1 MTSDILH
8 ETDDGQQFGLGC
20 NVPEAFPVAASASD
34 RLATVYKLDQ
44 IRATLS
50 GKKSLYNRREVIPV
64 EFISHQRSTSAC
76 NGHATSGALGES
88 IYVLTGE
95 KNVLSGSDS
104 YARMNG
110 GRDQGSTLADG
121 MKVVQGGIA
130 LASSVPWNMIYES
143 QIPASAKAERARF
156 KGLEPFAADTEEEFA
171 SGIVQGYI
179 GVVAVHVAGGYDRMD
194 GDGVCLGGNGPGNHA
209 VRANDIRMLSDG
221 TLVYPSPG
229 SWGVGWGDGG
239 HTSFTWSRHFRES
252 VKYHRFWLLRGVTE
266 DPQSANPPTLRE

>member
-1 MTSDILH
+1 MSDILH
-8 ETDDGQQFGLGC
+8 ETDGGEIYGLGC
-20 NVPEAFPVAASASD
+20 NLPDSFPVAASAAD
-34 RLATVYKLDQ
+34 RLGKVYTLDE

-64 EFISHQRSTSAC
+64 DFLSNQRSTSAC

-95 KNVLSGSDS
+95 MNVLSGADS

-110 GRDQGSTLADG
+110 NRDNGSTLADG
-121 MKVVQGGIA
+121 MKVVTQGIA
-130 LASSVPWNMIYES
+130 LASSVPWSMIYES
-143 QIPASAKAERARF
+143 SIPASAKAERARF

-171 SGIVQGYI
+171 SGLVDGRI
-179 GVVAVHVAGGYDRMD
+179 GVVAVHVAGNYDRMD

-209 VRANDIRMLSDG
+209 VRVNDIRMLSDG

-229 SWGVGWGDGG
+229 SWGVTWGDGG
-239 HTSFTWSRHFRES
+239 HTSFTWARHFRDS
-252 VKYHRFWLLRGVTE
+252 VKYHRFWLLRGATE
-266 DPQSANPPTLRE
+266 DPLSPNPPTLKE